1 MCDVDM
7 YRGRVHL
14 IESRSLNGSNGSFR
28 FVDIRTVG
36 ILFVYVPLIFA

>member
-1 MCDVDM
+1 VMCDVDM

-14 IESRSLNGSNGSFR
+14 IERSLNGSNGSFR

-36 ILFVYVPLIFA
+36 ILLVYVP